1 VFPASIAPFHVVV
14 LPITV
19 SDSVIMDKA
28 QELYR
33 ALTALGFDVLLDDR
47 DVRPGVKFKD
57 ADLIGVPLRITVGAK
72 DLANNVVEVK
82 MRKGS
87 GVEKVGVGQ
96 AVSHCV
102 GLLESEGVSVART
115 DQ

>member
-1 VFPASIAPFHVVV
+1 MVCPRTVTTTV
-14 LPITV
+14 L
-19 SDSVIMDKA
+19 
-28 QELYR
+28 
-33 ALTALGFDVLLDDR
+33 
-47 DVRPGVKFKD
+47 
-57 ADLIGVPLRITVGAK
+57 
-72 DLANNVVEVK
+72 
-82 MRKGS
+82 